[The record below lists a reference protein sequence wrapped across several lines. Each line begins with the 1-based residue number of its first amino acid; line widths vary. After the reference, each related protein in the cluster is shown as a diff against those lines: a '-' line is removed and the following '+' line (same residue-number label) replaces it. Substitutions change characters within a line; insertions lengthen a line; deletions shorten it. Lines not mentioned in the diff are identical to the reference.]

1 MQHPSYYITS
11 TWQHNPDMRYI
22 ITMNYVQSN
31 VTDWQGWRPDGKY
44 KDEYCNILV
53 KWFEEESRKLYEL
66 SQLTDG
72 TFDKLPPDPPTMARF
87 TRDVAGPK
95 WRVARSTLYGWMKEH
110 PEFAASVE
118 MAMTFYEAWLD
129 RIASAGIGS
138 ASWHNLA
145 AKNRLGWVDKT
156 DVTTKGQ
163 ALPAGGNTLISGNG
177 AVQVASSDMA
187 ASLAATMAKLGLTSE
202 AQDEVSQNAGETL
215 PESVTNAES
224 GANTPSTTGEEEF

>member
-1 MQHPSYYITS
+1 
-11 TWQHNPDMRYI
+11 MRYI
-22 ITMNYVQSN
+22 TIMNYAQSN

-44 KDEYCNILV
+44 KDEYCNVLV
-53 KWFEEESRKLYEL
+53 RWFEEESRKLYEL
-66 SQLTDG
+66 AVLKDG
-72 TFDKLPPDPPTMARF
+72 TVDKLPPDPPTMARF

-129 RIASAGIGS
+129 RVASAGIGS

-156 DVTTKGQ
+156 DLTSKGER
-163 ALPAGGNTLISGNG
+163 LPSGASMSVSGGVVSLSSSPDVANTL
-177 AVQVASSDMA
+177 AV
-187 ASLAATMAKLGLTSE
+187 TMARLGLTAPS
-202 AQDEVSQNAGETL
+202 EVSQNTNTGET
-215 PESVTNAES
+215 PEERITNASQSAE
-224 GANTPSTTGEEEF
+224 TPTDSHADDF